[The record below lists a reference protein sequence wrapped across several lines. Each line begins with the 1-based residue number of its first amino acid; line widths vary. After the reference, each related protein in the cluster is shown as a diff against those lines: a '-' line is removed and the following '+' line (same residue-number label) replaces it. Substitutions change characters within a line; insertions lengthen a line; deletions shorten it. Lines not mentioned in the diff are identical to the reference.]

1 MVCYNFEYIKRR
13 QNKIMGFIEKLEKK
27 LFEMQDLKYRDF
39 HSRLLPGIDKET
51 IIGIRTPELRKFTKE
66 YAKTP
71 EAELFMQELPHRYYE
86 ENNMHIMIASWIKDY
101 EKCLAEVK
109 RFLPYVN
116 NWATCDLPAP
126 KIFVKHKDE
135 LLPEIHSWI
144 ASDETYTIRYGIGML
159 MTFYLDEDFRPEYLK
174 MAADVESEE
183 YYVNMMIAWYLAT
196 ALAKQWDATIPYLE
210 ERKLSEW
217 VHRKTIQKAIE
228 SYRITPEQKVYLKTL
243 RK

>member
-1 MVCYNFEYIKRR
+1 
-13 QNKIMGFIEKLEKK
+13 MGFIENLEKE

-39 HSRLLPGIDKET
+39 HSKLLPGIDKET
-51 IIGIRTPELRKFTKE
+51 IIGIRTPVLRKFTKE

-71 EAELFMQELPHRYYE
+71 GAELFMQELPHRYYE
-86 ENNMHIMIASWIKDY
+86 ENNMHMMIASWIKDY
-101 EKCLAEVK
+101 EQCLAEVK

-126 KIFVKHKDE
+126 KVFAKHKDE
-135 LLPEIHSWI
+135 LLPEIRRWI
-144 ASDETYTIRYGIGML
+144 ASDKTYTIRYGIGML

-183 YYVNMMIAWYLAT
+183 YYVNMMIAWYFAT
-196 ALAKQWDATIPYLE
+196 ALAKQWDATIPYLK
-210 ERKLSEW
+210 ERKLPEW

>member
-1 MVCYNFEYIKRR
+1 
-13 QNKIMGFIEKLEKK
+13 MGFIENLEKE

-51 IIGIRTPELRKFTKE
+51 IIGIRTPMLRKFTKE

-71 EAELFMQELPHRYYE
+71 EADLFMQELPHRYYE
-86 ENNMHIMIASWIKDY
+86 ENNMHMMIASWIKDY
-101 EKCLAEVK
+101 EKCLAQVK
-109 RFLPYVN
+109 RFLPYVS

-126 KIFVKHKDE
+126 MAFAKHKDE
-135 LLPEIHSWI
+135 FLPEIGSWI

-159 MTFYLDEDFRPEYLK
+159 MTFYLDADFRPEYLK

-183 YYVNMMIAWYLAT
+183 YYVNMMIAWYFAT
-196 ALAKQWDATIPYLE
+196 ALAKQWDATIPYLK
-210 ERKLSEW
+210 ERKLPEW